1 MQTLADRVYSLL
13 KKIPAGK
20 VTTYKDIA
28 RALNTKGY
36 QAIGQILKKNPSAPL
51 VPCHRVVKSD
61 GTIGGYCG
69 KTTGKKIMLKKR
81 LLEKEGIK
89 FAGNK
94 IIDFHHHFWSP
105 KPRQPTRLP
114 RAAS

>member
-1 MQTLADRVYSLL
+1 MSQLASRIYALL

-20 VTTYKDIA
+20 VTTYKDIG
-28 RALNTKGY
+28 RILNTQGY
-36 QAIGQILKKNPSAPL
+36 QAIGQILKRNPSAPL

-69 KTTGKKIMLKKR
+69 KKTGEKIRLKKR

-89 FAGNK
+89 FEGNK
-94 IIDFHHHFWSP
+94 IIDFPHCLWH
-105 KPRQPTRLP
+105 PTV
-114 RAAS
+114 S